1 MNALSSGNLKRDY
14 TRFAVPT
21 VVSFAAFS
29 LYSMVD
35 GIFVG
40 RLIGPEALAAVNL
53 GAPFLNILF
62 SIAMLLAVGT
72 GTLIATALGEG
83 KKDAADRLF
92 SQDVAAAAVLGLIV
106 TAVTVIFDEPICRLL
121 GANDETLADTMSYV
135 GTLAFF
141 SVFFILEYNLEVLVK
156 TDGQPR
162 LAMVTVICACAL
174 NAVLDWHFIAHLH
187 WGIFGAALATGLS
200 QVLASGIFIAHFLLG
215 KKRLLHFKR
224 FRFDFKLYKK
234 LLPIGVPDGSAELC
248 TAGMIWVY
256 NRTILRFL
264 GTAGV
269 SAFTPVTYINNIMIN
284 VLTGAS
290 QAMQPLVSY
299 HRGAGE
305 RDSCRALRRYAIV
318 AQGAIAVVCFV
329 ILQGFA
335 GGVAGLFLD
344 ADSMAIR
351 DTTVHILRRFAFS
364 YLVLGFNLVSAG
376 YLTASERPAPALC
389 ITAGRGFVVQAVV
402 VLALAALFGI
412 EGVWWAPVAAELFV
426 AAASVVF
433 LRRFERGA
441 A

>member
-1 MNALSSGNLKRDY
+1 MNALSSGNLKKDY
-14 TRFAVPT
+14 ARFVAPT
-21 VVSFAAFS
+21 VVSLAVFS

-62 SIAMLLAVGT
+62 SVAMLLAVGT

-83 KKDAADRLF
+83 KKDDANRLF
-92 SQDVAAAAVLGLIV
+92 SQNVAAAAILGLFI
-106 TAVTVIFDEPICRLL
+106 TILTVALDEPICRLL

-162 LAMVTVICACAL
+162 LAMITVICASAF
-174 NAVLDWHFIAHLH
+174 NAVFDWHFIAHLH

-200 QVLASGIFIAHFLLG
+200 QVLGTVIFMIHFLCSR
-215 KKRLLHFKR
+215 KRTLSFRR
-224 FRFDFKLYKK
+224 FRFDFKIYKK

-290 QAMQPLVSY
+290 QGMQPLVSY

-305 RDSCRALRRYAIV
+305 RKACRTLLRYAV
-318 AQGAIAVVCFV
+318 VTQAGIALVCFG

-335 GGVAGLFLD
+335 GGVAALFLD
-344 ADSMAIR
+344 AGSMAIR
-351 DTTVHILRRFAFS
+351 DTTVHILRRFALS
-364 YLVLGFNLVSAG
+364 YLVLGFNLVCAG
-376 YLTASERPAPALC
+376 YLTASERPGPALC
-389 ITAGRGFVVQAVV
+389 ITAGRGFAVQSIM
-402 VLALAALFGI
+402 VLSLAAIFGI
-412 EGVWWAPVAAELFV
+412 EGVWWAPLAAELLV
-426 AAASVVF
+426 AAMSVF
-433 LRRFERGA
+433 ILRRYDRA
-441 A
+441 